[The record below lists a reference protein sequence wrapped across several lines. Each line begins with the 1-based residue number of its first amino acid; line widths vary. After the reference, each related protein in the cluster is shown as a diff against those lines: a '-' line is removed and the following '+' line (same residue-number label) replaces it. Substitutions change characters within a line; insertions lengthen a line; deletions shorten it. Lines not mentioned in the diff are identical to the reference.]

1 MLKLDALT
9 KDFATRAV
17 DQVSLE
23 FAPGQVHALL
33 GANGAG
39 KSTLCKMIAGLILPT
54 QGSMLLEGNKYSP
67 DSKRQ
72 AQRAGVQIVQQ
83 ELNVLATLTLA
94 ENLFLSNLPNRWG
107 ILSRRTMHR
116 RACEILSD
124 FGLGDLDPHAPASSL
139 GVGQQQLL
147 EIAANTWQPTQVL
160 ILDEP
165 TAALSTRESQQLFEK
180 IQLWKN
186 KGVAILYISH
196 RLAEV

>member
-39 KSTLCKMIAGLILPT
+39 KSTLCKVIAGLILPT
-54 QGSMLLEGNKYSP
+54 QGSMLLDGKKYSP
-67 DSKRQ
+67 NSKSQ

-94 ENLFLSNLPNRWG
+94 ENLFLSNLPNRCG

-116 RACEILSD
+116 RACEILAD
-124 FGLGDLDPHAPASSL
+124 FGRERHNCSSI
-139 GVGQQQLL
+139 V
-147 EIAANTWQPTQVL
+147 
-160 ILDEP
+160 DE
-165 TAALSTRESQQLFEK
+165 LVR
-180 IQLWKN
+180 
-186 KGVAILYISH
+186 
-196 RLAEV
+196 

>member
-1 MLKLDALT
+1 VLKLDSLT

-54 QGSMLLEGNKYSP
+54 HGSMLLDGKKYSP

-94 ENLFLSNLPNRWG
+94 ENLFLSNLPNRRG
-107 ILSRRTMHR
+107 YRMQSAAAHDLSSPGMETQRCQAIGSMV
-116 RACEILSD
+116 AGVDPFDSD
-124 FGLGDLDPHAPASSL
+124 
-139 GVGQQQLL
+139 
-147 EIAANTWQPTQVL
+147 
-160 ILDEP
+160 
-165 TAALSTRESQQLFEK
+165 
-180 IQLWKN
+180 
-186 KGVAILYISH
+186 
-196 RLAEV
+196 